1 MAIVQRVLRFIGD
14 RQAARWDRF
23 GGPGPALRWSFR
35 HPWLV
40 TFTIA
45 GLLAVALGAVFGV
58 PPFSPLVL
66 VIVLVSPVAPF
77 LRMLSRIHDRW
88 VARDGDTPTDTD
100 APPDPGARDTEPD
113 RHTDP
118 DPDTEPDPDTGTS
131 SGSGRSPSTPPDDR
145 G

>member
-1 MAIVQRVLRFIGD
+1 VAIVQRVLRFIGD

-40 TFTIA
+40 TLTTA

-66 VIVLVSPVAPF
+66 VIVLVSPVAPV

-88 VARDGDTPTDTD
+88 LERDGHAPTGSD
-100 APPDPGARDTEPD
+100 APPDTVDGDTGAPRDTEPD
-113 RHTDP
+113 GDP
-118 DPDTEPDPDTGTS
+118 DAS
-131 SGSGRSPSTPPDDR
+131 SGSERSPSTPPDER
-145 G
+145 T

>member
-66 VIVLVSPVAPF
+66 VIVLVSPVAPV

-88 VARDGDTPTDTD
+88 VERPVDAPTDTD
-100 APPDPGARDTEPD
+100 APPDTVPGGTEAARDTEPD
-113 RHTDP
+113 RDTDA
-118 DPDTEPDPDTGTS
+118 S
-131 SGSGRSPSTPPDDR
+131 SGSERSPSTPPDER